1 MGNARQVGSLDELLA
16 TADVVTLHV
25 PDVPSTRNFFTKE
38 QFAKM
43 KEGAILYCTWYM
55 CSD

>member
-38 QFAKM
+38 QFAK
-43 KEGAILYCTWYM
+43 
-55 CSD
+55 